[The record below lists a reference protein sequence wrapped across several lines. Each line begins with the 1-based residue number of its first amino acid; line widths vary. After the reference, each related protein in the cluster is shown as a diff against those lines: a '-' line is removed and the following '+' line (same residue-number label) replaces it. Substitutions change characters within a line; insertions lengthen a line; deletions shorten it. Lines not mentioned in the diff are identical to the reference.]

1 MSKTDDSPNLKF
13 DDLSLSANVMKAVKK
28 VGYETPSPIQ
38 AEIIPHVLEGR
49 DVIGQAQTGTGKTA
63 AFALPLLSKTD
74 LKQKTP
80 QVLVLAPTRELAIQ
94 VAEAFQKYASFM
106 NGFHVLPIYG
116 GQEYGVQL
124 RQLKRGVHVV
134 VGTPGRV
141 MDHMRRGTLKLE
153 QLKCLVL
160 DEADEMLRM
169 GFIEDVEW
177 VLEQL
182 PKQRQIALF
191 SATMPPEIRKISK
204 NYLNEPEQITIKTKN
219 ITADTI
225 RQRYM
230 IVNGRQKLE
239 ALTTILESMTF
250 NAIIIFV
257 RTKVETIEL
266 SEKLAARG
274 YASTALNGDLTQ
286 KIREQTIH
294 KLKAGKLDMIIA
306 TDVAARGL
314 DVERISHV
322 INYDIPSDP
331 EAYTHRIGRTGRAGR
346 EGEAILFVTNREKRL
361 LNMIEKVTGKK
372 IDRMQLPTAETIN
385 QDRIQRFKQKITDTL
400 ENEDVELFNSI
411 IEEYQTETG
420 RSAIEVAAALAKI
433 AQGSEPFF
441 VKPVKQEK
449 NERGRNKS
457 RSGSK
462 ENTRDRA
469 ARNDDKEKRPRQSK
483 PDRDMERFRIE
494 VGNEHDVKVNN
505 IVGAIANE
513 AGVDSQYIKN
523 VTIYDDHSIVD
534 LPIGMPREIFRE
546 LKKVWVVNQQLN
558 ITRLG
563 EKNEEPKKP
572 KKKKQN
578 KTSAEKRK
586 RAKGLEKRARKPKS
600 GS

>member
-563 EKNEEPKKP
+563 EKNEEPKKT